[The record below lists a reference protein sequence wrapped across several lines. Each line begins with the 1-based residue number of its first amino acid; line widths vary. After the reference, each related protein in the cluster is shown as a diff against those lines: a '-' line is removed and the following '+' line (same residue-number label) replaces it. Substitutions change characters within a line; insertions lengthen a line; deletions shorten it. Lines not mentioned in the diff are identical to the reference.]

1 MKIYEIDHLQPC
13 LAESIYR
20 LLLQLTDSN
29 LEFSDDTLRL
39 IIESPNSHLLVA
51 TEDDELVGMLTIAT
65 YISPTGKKA
74 WIEDVVVDEIYR
86 GKGIAKKMVS
96 YAIDWTRRQDIPQ
109 LMLTSNPKRVVANQ
123 LYAQMS
129 FQRKETNVYR
139 MNPIEENNI
148 M

>member
-13 LAESIYR
+13 LADSIYR
-20 LLLQLTDSN
+20 LLRQLTDKK
-29 LEFSDDTLRL
+29 LDFSDDALRL

-86 GKGIAKKMVS
+86 GRGFAKELIS
-96 YAIDWTRRQDIPQ
+96 YAIDWARRHDIPI
-109 LMLTSNPKRVVANQ
+109 LMLTSNPKRVAANQ
-123 LYAQMS
+123 LYPKML
-129 FQRKETNVYR
+129 FQRRETNVYR
-139 MNPIEENNI
+139 MDLTEEKE
-148 M
+148 

>member
-29 LEFSDDTLRL
+29 LDFSDDALRL

-86 GKGIAKKMVS
+86 GRGFAKELIS
-96 YAIDWTRRQDIPQ
+96 YAIDWARRHDIPI
-109 LMLTSNPKRVVANQ
+109 LMLTSNPKRVAANQ
-123 LYAQMS
+123 LYPKML
-129 FQRKETNVYR
+129 FQRRETNVYR
-139 MNPIEENNI
+139 MDLTEENE
-148 M
+148 

>member
-29 LEFSDDTLRL
+29 LDFSDDALRL

-86 GKGIAKKMVS
+86 GRGFAKELIS
-96 YAIDWTRRQDIPQ
+96 YAIDWARRHDIPI
-109 LMLTSNPKRVVANQ
+109 LMLTSNPKRVAANQ
-123 LYAQMS
+123 LYPKML
-129 FQRKETNVYR
+129 FQRRETNVYR
-139 MNPIEENNI
+139 MDLTEEKE
-148 M
+148 